1 VINKQILVGNVG
13 KDPQVKTFD
22 NGDTVATVTLATS
35 EKWTDKKSGEK
46 KELTEWHTVIF
57 RGKLAEVVQ
66 QYVKK
71 GTQLYVEGTTKTR
84 KYEKDGIE
92 YRVKEVHSFVMQ
104 MLSKQSGDSN
114 APAAAQPSAAQPID
128 LPEDDIPF

>member
-1 VINKQILVGNVG
+1 MINKQILVGNVG

-46 KELTEWHTVIF
+46 KELTEWHTVVF
-57 RGKLAEVVQ
+57 RGKLAEVVE

-92 YRVKEVHSFVMQ
+92 YRVKEVHSFTMQ
-104 MLSKQSGDSN
+104 MLSRQSADSN
-114 APAAAQPSAAQPID
+114 APAAAQPSAAQSID

>member
-1 VINKQILVGNVG
+1 MINKQILVGNVG
-13 KDPQVKTFD
+13 KDPQVKRFD
-22 NGDTVATVTLATS
+22 NGDILANVSLATS

-46 KELTEWHTVIF
+46 KELTEWHILVF
-57 RGKLAEVVQ
+57 RGKLAEVVE

-71 GTQLYVEGTTKTR
+71 GTQLYAEGTTKTR
-84 KYEKDGIE
+84 TYEKDGVEHRI
-92 YRVKEVHSFVMQ
+92 KEVHSFTMQ

-114 APAAAQPSAAQPID
+114 APAEAQPSAAQSID

>member
-1 VINKQILVGNVG
+1 MINKQILVGNVG
-13 KDPQVKTFD
+13 QDPQVKHSITEH
-22 NGDTVATVTLATS
+22 GGQCHGTS

-92 YRVKEVHSFVMQ
+92 FRVKEVHSFTMQ
-104 MLSKQSGDSN
+104 MLSRQSADSN
-114 APAAAQPSAAQPID
+114 APAAAQPSAAQSID